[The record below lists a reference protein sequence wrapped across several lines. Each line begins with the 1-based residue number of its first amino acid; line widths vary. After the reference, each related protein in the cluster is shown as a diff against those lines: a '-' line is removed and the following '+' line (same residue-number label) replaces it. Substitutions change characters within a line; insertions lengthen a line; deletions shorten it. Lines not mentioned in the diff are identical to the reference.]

1 VKYMLLVYLDE
12 NWEKRP
18 LAERRDIYLGQV
30 KVSEELQ
37 ARGQYLAG
45 SPLHPP
51 ATATTVRVRD
61 GKRLLTDGPFAE
73 TREHLGGY
81 MIIDV
86 ANLDEALAFAA
97 KGPLASAGTIE
108 VRPLREGPPES

>member
-1 VKYMLLVYLDE
+1 MKYMLLVYLDE
-12 NWEKRP
+12 SWLKRP
-18 LAERRDIYLGQV
+18 LAERQAVYLGQV

-37 ARGQYLAG
+37 ARGQYVSG
-45 SPLHPP
+45 SPLQPP
-51 ATATTVRVRD
+51 STATTVRVRD
-61 GKRLLTDGPFAE
+61 GRPQFTDGPFAE

-97 KGPLASAGTIE
+97 RGPLARAGSIE
-108 VRPLREGPPES
+108 VRPLRDGAPTQ